1 MSKKPNWFKGIFPA
15 LVTPFTRD
23 DRLDEIAYRE
33 LIRHVLPHVDGLV
46 PSGTTGEFSYM
57 TEAERIRTF
66 EIALEEAGGKPVV
79 AGTGCPST
87 RATVRL
93 TQAAKDTGC
102 TAALVVAPYYLKPA
116 FNEIYEHYQRVD
128 QVGLPVILYNIPQCA
143 GSHYKWWT
151 AEGMATD
158 LKNVVGIKDSSGDIP
173 FLMALL
179 EKVKGTIGIFTGHDE
194 TLAAALAAG
203 ADGAILASANLI
215 PDIEQEIYQAVKR
228 GDLETAHR
236 RQKDIQIVT
245 RIVVRKGANQAIKEG
260 LRMKGLT
267 MSDSRLP
274 IVPGGAFE
282 REDREDLR
290 TQLENLGYVGK
301 KPVTFLVGDGFTA
314 DYAATPAT
322 PPVIGEL
329 TLRVGEGFAGP
340 PFSEIAH
347 IDLLLG
353 LKDGPVGRATER
365 ALAVARPLVLGPKD
379 PGFAKSSHRLKVI
392 NERPRTLLVPT
403 VTVRGKKAAQLVYED
418 AAAGVNLAIEHSITQ
433 GFLPQGL
440 LDEICLIANVF
451 VHPAAAIRR
460 RIKINNYKAMR
471 GAIRKAVE
479 GRPTVEELIRE
490 KAAARHPFRYAP

>member
-1 MSKKPNWFKGIFPA
+1 MTKKPSWLKGIFPA
-15 LVTPFTRD
+15 LVTPFTKD
-23 DRLDEIAYRE
+23 DKLDEAAYRE
-33 LIRHVLPHVDGLV
+33 LIRHLLPHVDGLV

-57 TEAERIRTF
+57 AEAERIRTF
-66 EIALEEAGGKPVV
+66 EIALEEADGKPVV
-79 AGTGCPST
+79 AGTGCTST

-93 TQAAKDTGC
+93 TQAAKDIGVS
-102 TAALVVAPYYLKPA
+102 AALIVAPYYLKPT
-116 FNEIYEHYQRVD
+116 FNEIYEHYQQVD
-128 QVGLPVILYNIPQCA
+128 KVGLPIILYNIPQCA
-143 GSHYKWWT
+143 GTHYKWWT
-151 AEGMATD
+151 AEGMGTD
-158 LKNVVGIKDSSGDIP
+158 LENVVGLKDSSGDVP

-215 PDIEQEIYQAVKR
+215 PEVEQEIYQAVK
-228 GDLETAHR
+228 GGHLETAHR
-236 RQKDIQIVT
+236 RQQEIQILV
-245 RIVVRKGANQAIKEG
+245 RIVVRKGANQAVKEG
-260 LRMKGLT
+260 LRMLGLK

-274 IVPGGAFE
+274 IMPGGAFE

-290 TQLENLGYVGK
+290 TQLENLGYIGK
-301 KPVTFLVGDGFTA
+301 RPVTFPLGEGLTV

-322 PPVIGEL
+322 PSTVGDL
-329 TLRVGEGFAGP
+329 TLRLGEGFAGP

-353 LKDGPVGRATER
+353 LKDGPMGRAMER
-365 ALAVARPLVLGPKD
+365 ALKEGR
-379 PGFAKSSHRLKVI
+379 SSHELRII

-403 VTVRGKKAAQLVYED
+403 VTVRGEKAARLVYED
-418 AAAGVNLAIEHSITQ
+418 AAAGVNLAIEHSIAQ
-433 GFLPQGL
+433 GFLPQDL
-440 LDEICLIANVF
+440 LDHMCLIANVF

-479 GRPTVEELIRE
+479 GRPTVDELIHE

>member
-1 MSKKPNWFKGIFPA
+1 MSKKPDWFKGIFPA
-15 LVTPFTRD
+15 LVTPFTQD

-33 LIRHVLPHVDGLV
+33 LIRHLLPHVDGLV
-46 PSGTTGEFSYM
+46 PSGTTGEFSYL
-57 TEAERIRTF
+57 TEAERIRTI

-93 TQAAKDTGC
+93 TQAAKDVGA

-116 FNEIYEHYQRVD
+116 FNEIYEHYQAVNK
-128 QVGLPVILYNIPQCA
+128 VGLPIILYNIPQCA
-143 GSHYKWWT
+143 GTHYRWWT

-158 LKNVVGIKDSSGDIP
+158 LDNVVGIKDSSGDVP
-173 FLMALL
+173 FLMAVL

-215 PDIEQEIYQAVKR
+215 PDIEQEIYRAVQR
-228 GDLETAHR
+228 RDLETAHR
-236 RQKDIQIVT
+236 RQQEIQILV
-245 RIVVRKGANQAIKEG
+245 RLVARKGANQAVKEG
-260 LRMKGLT
+260 LQMMGLR

-274 IVPGGAFE
+274 IMPGGAFE

-290 TQLENLGYVGK
+290 TQLENLGYIGK
-301 KPVTFLVGDGFTA
+301 KPVSFPVGGGLTA
-314 DYAATPAT
+314 DYAATHAT
-322 PPVIGEL
+322 PPTIGDL

-340 PFSEIAH
+340 PFQEIAH

-353 LKDGPVGRATER
+353 LKDGPVGRAMAR
-365 ALAVARPLVLGPKD
+365 ALKEGRPG
-379 PGFAKSSHRLKVI
+379 HELKVI

-403 VTVRGKKAAQLVYED
+403 VTVRGTKAAQLVYED
-418 AAAGVNLAIEHSITQ
+418 AAAGVNLAVEHSVTQ
-433 GFLPQGL
+433 GFLPEGL

-471 GAIRKAVE
+471 GAVRKAIE
-479 GRPTVEELIRE
+479 GRPSVEELIRE